1 MIFGNKLNIAVY
13 LASTAFFVCLCPADS
28 ALAQATIPSVVTFH
42 NDPQRTGQNLQETI
56 LTPANVNPTQFGKLF
71 SYPVDG
77 QLYTQPLYVPAVTIP
92 GKGVHNV
99 VYVTTEA
106 DSVYA
111 FDADSASANPAPLW
125 YVSFANPPKVV
136 PVPANCDTS
145 SCTIQPTQG
154 ITGTPVI
161 STATKTIY
169 LVARTQETTAAGKL
183 SYYYRLHALDI
194 TSGAEKPG
202 SPAVICGVTSPT
214 TGCLIGAGRLNTV
227 TGNQRPALL
236 LLPQTGTAEGVVY
249 IAFVNAGMLLAY
261 DASTLKQLASWTSV
275 PNPEFNAKDVR
286 VSGGLWGSGNAVAAG
301 EAGNIFV
308 VVGDGYWDAGT
319 GGVNYGD
326 SVVKLHLTPG
336 ATKGTYQFTVE
347 DYFTPSDQECRSEND
362 VDLGSGG
369 VMVLPQQTGPVL
381 HELLAAGKGNPK
393 CDSASPIELVNTQNM
408 GKLGGQVQSVQ
419 GSLNG
424 YFATPAYWEAASGR
438 RFIYYGGLIFKGLGD
453 YLRQYSIIKGN
464 IDPVASIAESPEVFK
479 VGATPSVSANGGKNG
494 IVWAI
499 ERPDPLEPP
508 ISVHPSILHAY
519 DARNIATELYN
530 SNMNPTRDAAAP
542 ANKFAVPTVVNGKVY
557 VGTQTEL
564 EVYGLLP

>member
-1 MIFGNKLNIAVY
+1 MVFGNKLNIAVCF
-13 LASTAFFVCLCPADS
+13 ASTALFVCTTAADT
-28 ALAQATIPSVVTFH
+28 AFAQAAIPSVVTYH
-42 NDPQRTGQNLQETI
+42 NDPQRTGQNLDEKI
-56 LTPANVNPTQFGKLF
+56 LTLANVNPTQFGKLF

-77 QLYTQPLYVPAVTIP
+77 QLYTQPLYVPGVTIP

-99 VYVTTEA
+99 VYVTTES

-111 FDADSASANPAPLW
+111 FDADSAAVNPAPLW

-136 PVPANCDTS
+136 PVPADCNTS

-161 STATKTIY
+161 SVAAKTIY

-183 SYYYRLHALDI
+183 SYYYRMHALDI

-214 TGCLIGAGRLNTV
+214 TGCVIGAGRLNTV

-249 IAFVNAGMLLAY
+249 IAFVNAGMLLAC

-275 PNPEFNAKDVR
+275 PNPEFNLKDVR
-286 VSGGLWGSGNAVAAG
+286 VSGGLWASGNAVAAG
-301 EAGNIFV
+301 DAGNIFV

-319 GGVNYGD
+319 GGANYGD
-326 SVVKLHLTPG
+326 SVVRLHLTAG
-336 ATKGTYQFTVE
+336 ATKGTYKFTVE

-369 VMVLPQQTGPVL
+369 IIVLPQQTGSSP

-419 GSLNG
+419 GSING

-438 RFIYYGGLIFKGLGD
+438 RFLYFGGLVFGGLGD
-453 YLRQYSIIKGN
+453 YLREYSIIQGN
-464 IDPVASIAESPEVFK
+464 INPVTSIAESAEMFK
-479 VGATPSVSANGGKNG
+479 VGATPSVSANGGTNG

-499 ERPDPLEPP
+499 ERTDALEPP
-508 ISVHPSILHAY
+508 ISTHPAVLHAY

-542 ANKFAVPTVVNGKVY
+542 ANKFAVPTVVNGKAC
-557 VGTQTEL
+557 Q
-564 EVYGLLP
+564 

>member
-1 MIFGNKLNIAVY
+1 MVFGNKLNIAVRF
-13 LASTAFFVCLCPADS
+13 ASTALFVCTTAADI
-28 ALAQATIPSVVTFH
+28 AFAQATIPSVVTYH
-42 NDPQRTGQNLQETI
+42 NDPQRTGQNLEEKI
-56 LTPANVNPTQFGKLF
+56 LTLANVNPTQFGKLF

-77 QLYTQPLYVPAVTIP
+77 QLYTQPLYVPGVTIP

-125 YVSFANPPKVV
+125 YVSFAKPPKVV
-136 PVPANCDTS
+136 PVPADCDTS
-145 SCTIQPTQG
+145 SCTVQPTQG

-169 LVARTQETTAAGKL
+169 LVARTQETTSTGKL

-214 TGCLIGAGRLNTV
+214 TGCVIGAGRLNTV

-236 LLPQTGTAEGVVY
+236 LLPQTGTSEGVVY

-275 PNPEFNAKDVR
+275 PNPEYNAKDVR
-286 VSGGLWGSGNAVAAG
+286 VSGGLWASGNAVAAG
-301 EAGNIFV
+301 DAGNIFV

-319 GGVNYGD
+319 GGANYGD
-326 SVVKLHLTPG
+326 SVVKLHLTAG
-336 ATKGTYQFTVE
+336 ATKGTYKFTVE
-347 DYFTPSDQECRSEND
+347 DYFTPSDQECRSQND

-369 VMVLPQQTGPVL
+369 VMVLPQQTGPAP

-393 CDSASPIELVNTQNM
+393 CDSSSPIELVNTQNM

-424 YFATPAYWEAASGR
+424 YFSTPAYWEAASGR

-479 VGATPSVSANGGKNG
+479 VGATPSVSANGGTNG

-499 ERPDPLEPP
+499 ERPDALEPP
-508 ISVHPSILHAY
+508 ISVHPSVLHAY

-564 EVYGLLP
+564 DVYGLLP